1 MIPDLK
7 ILRWKAINVIFKRW
21 LIESS
26 SKFRTEQDLLLCV
39 GRIFDIYLIAHAK
52 NKSIF
57 TEWDND
63 LFDDI
68 VLISVN
74 MLKESTF
81 FDFSTF
87 NPVSFLSLIIL
98 EHGLKNNPYN
108 MNFKIY
114 LIKFYRKLGCKT
126 RIREIAHSIDDFEG
140 WQKISKYL
148 FSFYSEFGLDKDL
161 ESHLNE
167 YKIIND

>member
-1 MIPDLK
+1 
-7 ILRWKAINVIFKRW
+7 
-21 LIESS
+21 
-26 SKFRTEQDLLLCV
+26 LLLCV
-39 GRIFDIYLIAHAK
+39 GWIFDIYLIAHAK

-57 TEWDND
+57 TERDNS

-68 VLISVN
+68 VLIAVN
-74 MLKESTF
+74 LLKESTF
-81 FDFSTF
+81 FDYSTL

-108 MNFKIY
+108 LNFKIL
-114 LIKFYRKLGCKT
+114 LIKFYWKLGCKS
-126 RIREIAHSIDDFEG
+126 RIKEIAHTIEDFEG
-140 WQKISKYL
+140 KQKISKYL

-167 YKIIND
+167 FKNIND

>member
-1 MIPDLK
+1 M
-7 ILRWKAINVIFKRW
+7 
-21 LIESS
+21 
-26 SKFRTEQDLLLCV
+26 LLCV
-39 GRIFDIYLIAHAK
+39 GWIFDIYLIAHAK

-57 TEWDND
+57 TERDNS

-68 VLISVN
+68 VLIAVN
-74 MLKESTF
+74 LLKESTF
-81 FDFSTF
+81 FDYSTL

-108 MNFKIY
+108 LNFKIL
-114 LIKFYRKLGCKT
+114 LIKFYWKLGCKS
-126 RIREIAHSIDDFEG
+126 RIKEIAHTIEDFEG
-140 WQKISKYL
+140 KQKISKYL

-167 YKIIND
+167 FKNIND